1 MAITYN
7 PRSIPQIITDL
18 VNRVTNLLTKEA
30 ELARTEMSEKISQAA
45 TGLAMVVIG
54 AVLLIPA
61 LTVMLQAGVSA
72 LERAGFAP
80 YWSALIAGGAA
91 LLIGVIL
98 MLIGISRLKAENLM
112 PRKTIEQLQR
122 DASAA
127 KEQVRSSYD
136 PTQRAA

>member
-1 MAITYN
+1 MA
-7 PRSIPQIITDL
+7 D
-18 VNRVTNLLTKEA
+18 
-30 ELARTEMSEKISQAA
+30 
-45 TGLAMVVIG
+45 
-54 AVLLIPA
+54 
-61 LTVMLQAGVSA
+61 
-72 LERAGFAP
+72 GFAP

-91 LLIGVIL
+91 LLVGVVL

-127 KEQVRSSYD
+127 KEQVRSSHD